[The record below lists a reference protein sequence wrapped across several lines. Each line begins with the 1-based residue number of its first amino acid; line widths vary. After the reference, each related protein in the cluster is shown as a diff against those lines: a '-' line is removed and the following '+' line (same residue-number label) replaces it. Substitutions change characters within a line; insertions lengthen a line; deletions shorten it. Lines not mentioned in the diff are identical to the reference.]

1 MPKEEAVHGNSFKLF
16 RTKMMSKCL
25 KFVLCKLYDV
35 RLVLYK

>member
-25 KFVLCKLYDV
+25 KLCV
-35 RLVLYK
+35 VQIIRCNT